1 MWWYCHPDHCERR
14 YTCRLKLLVAHPQQM
29 TANAP
34 NMMILKSAILMA
46 SLAMLV
52 ACASAPNG
60 VRVTNGGTSATSAK
74 QGVAIRNLSGPEIG
88 QAVIGK
94 SFQYTR
100 SNSTG
105 FVVYNADGSLTI
117 TDDQKG
123 ASKGSWKASGEQYCE
138 SYGSGPQECG
148 VFKYT
153 GDAYFA
159 ANSRLV
165 EMKI

>member
-1 MWWYCHPDHCERR
+1 
-14 YTCRLKLLVAHPQQM
+14 M
-29 TANAP
+29 T
-34 NMMILKSAILMA
+34 ILKPTATFACLVV
-46 SLAMLV
+46 LA
-52 ACASAPNG
+52 ACSTTPNG
-60 VRVTNGGTSATSAK
+60 IRVTKDGTSATSAK
-74 QGVAIRNLSGPEIG
+74 QGAAIRDLTSAEIG
-88 QAVIGK
+88 PVVIGK

-100 SNSTG
+100 KDGTG
-105 FVVYNADGSLTI
+105 FVVYNADGSLSI

-123 ASKGSWKASGEQYCE
+123 AAKGTWKASGTQYCE
-138 SYGSGPQECG
+138 SYGAGAQECG

>member
-1 MWWYCHPDHCERR
+1 MPH
-14 YTCRLKLLVAHPQQM
+14 LKHVSGDPIMNNLSRIIISSALL
-29 TANAP
+29 
-34 NMMILKSAILMA
+34 
-46 SLAMLV
+46 SLA
-52 ACASAPNG
+52 ACSSGPKG
-60 VRVTNGGTSATSAK
+60 VRIENGGSSAVPDKA
-74 QGVAIRNLSGPEIG
+74 AAPIRNLSSAEVG

-100 SNSTG
+100 KDGTG
-105 FVVYNADGSLTI
+105 FVTFNADGTLSI

-123 ASKGSWKASGEQYCE
+123 ASKGKWNASGDQYCE
-138 SYGSGPQECG
+138 SYGQAPQECG
-148 VFKYT
+148 PFKNT

>member
-1 MWWYCHPDHCERR
+1 
-14 YTCRLKLLVAHPQQM
+14 
-29 TANAP
+29 
-34 NMMILKSAILMA
+34 MMILKSIAVISCIAL
-46 SLAMLV
+46 LG
-52 ACASAPNG
+52 ACSSSPNG
-60 VRVTNGGTSATSAK
+60 VRVTNGGTSATSSK
-74 QGVAIRNLSGPEIG
+74 QGAAIRDFTSAEIG
-88 QAVIGK
+88 PAVVGK
-94 SFQYTR
+94 TFQYTR
-100 SNSTG
+100 KDGTG

-123 ASKGSWKASGEQYCE
+123 ASKGTWKTSGTQYCE
-138 SYGSGPQECG
+138 SYGAGAQECG